1 MIYYLNMID
10 REIIKELIDVSNEYP
25 VVTVLGPRQSGK
37 TTLVKMAFPEHEYY
51 SLEDPDV
58 LLLVKSDPRGF
69 LNNLTGKTI
78 IDEVQNYSELLS
90 YIQGIVDKSNTYGQF
105 ILTGSHQLNLHEA
118 IAQSLA
124 GRTSLLTLLPFA
136 IEEISQYSNINNAF
150 ELILKGGFPRIYEKQ
165 MNINRF
171 YSNYFQ
177 TYIERDVRK
186 IINLKNLTQFQT
198 FLRLLAGRVGQ
209 LINYSS
215 LSNDIGVSS
224 TTIKNWIS
232 ILQASFI
239 VFELSP
245 LHENLKK
252 RLKKSSKIYFYDT
265 GLVSYLLG
273 LKTEDH
279 VFRDPL
285 RGGLFENFVITEILK
300 FFLNSGIRPELFF
313 YRDSHNVEVDL
324 LIRNGNLILPVEIK
338 SSSTFSPKFIESI
351 NKFKKTAEKYKVSQG
366 LVICNIDKEIRFKDY
381 HYINILNN
389 ISILYLYLKEYL

>member
-1 MIYYLNMID
+1 MID

-69 LNNLTGKTI
+69 LNNLTGKSI
-78 IDEVQNYSELLS
+78 MDEVQNYPELLS
-90 YIQGIVDKSNTYGQF
+90 YIQGIVDKSNIQGQF

-177 TYIERDVRK
+177 TYVERDVRK

-232 ILQASFI
+232 ILQASYI
-239 VFELSP
+239 VFELPP

-273 LKTEDH
+273 LKTKDQ

-285 RGGLFENFVITEILK
+285 RGGLFENFVIIEILK
-300 FFLNSGIRPELFF
+300 FFLNSGTRPELFF

-324 LIRNGNLILPVEIK
+324 LIRNGNSILPVEIK

-351 NKFKKTAEKYKVSQG
+351 NKFKKTAEKYKVRHG
-366 LVICNIDKEIRFKDY
+366 LVVCNIDKEIRFKDY

>member
-1 MIYYLNMID
+1 MIN

-37 TTLVKMAFPEHEYY
+37 TTLVKMAFPKHKYY

-69 LNNLTGKTI
+69 FNNLTGKTI

-90 YIQGIVDKSNTYGQF
+90 YIQGIVDKSNIQGQF
-105 ILTGSHQLNLHEA
+105 ILTGSHQLDLHEA

-215 LSNDIGVSS
+215 LSNDIGASS

-239 VFELSP
+239 VFELPP

-252 RLKKSSKIYFYDT
+252 RLKKSSKMYFYDT

-273 LKTEDH
+273 LKTKDQ

-285 RGGLFENFVITEILK
+285 RGGLFENFVIIEIMK

-324 LIRNGNLILPVEIK
+324 LIRNGNSILPVEIK

-351 NKFKKTAEKYKVSQG
+351 NKFKKTAEKYKVSPG
-366 LVICNIDKEIRFKDY
+366 LVICNIDKEVRFKDH

-389 ISILYLYLKEYL
+389 SSLLHLHLKEYL

>member
-1 MIYYLNMID
+1 MID

-69 LNNLTGKTI
+69 LNNLTGKSI
-78 IDEVQNYSELLS
+78 MDEVQNYPELLS
-90 YIQGIVDKSNTYGQF
+90 YIQGIVDKSNIQGQF

-177 TYIERDVRK
+177 TYVERDVRK

-232 ILQASFI
+232 ILQASYI
-239 VFELSP
+239 VFELPP

-273 LKTEDH
+273 LKTKDQ

-285 RGGLFENFVITEILK
+285 RGGLFENFVIIEILK
-300 FFLNSGIRPELFF
+300 FFLNSGTRPELFF

-324 LIRNGNLILPVEIK
+324 LIRNGNSILPVEIK

-351 NKFKKTAEKYKVSQG
+351 NKFKKTAEKYKVSHG

>member
-1 MIYYLNMID
+1 MID

-69 LNNLTGKTI
+69 FNNLTGKTI
-78 IDEVQNYSELLS
+78 IDEIQNYSELLS
-90 YIQGIVDKSNTYGQF
+90 YMQGIVDKSNIQGQF

-239 VFELSP
+239 VFELPP
-245 LHENLKK
+245 LYENLKK

-273 LKTEDH
+273 LKTKDQ
-279 VFRDPL
+279 VSRDPL
-285 RGGLFENFVITEILK
+285 RGGLFENFVIIEILK

-324 LIRNGNLILPVEIK
+324 LIRNGNSILPVEIK

-351 NKFKKTAEKYKVSQG
+351 NKFKKTAEKYKVNHG

>member
-1 MIYYLNMID
+1 MID

-69 LNNLTGKTI
+69 FNNLTGKTI
-78 IDEVQNYSELLS
+78 IDEIQNYSELLS
-90 YIQGIVDKSNTYGQF
+90 YMQGIVDKSNTYGQF

-136 IEEISQYSNINNAF
+136 IEEISQYRNINNAF

-239 VFELSP
+239 VFELPP

-273 LKTEDH
+273 LKIKDQ

-285 RGGLFENFVITEILK
+285 RGGLFENFVIIEILK

-324 LIRNGNLILPVEIK
+324 LIRNGNSILPVEIK
-338 SSSTFSPKFIESI
+338 SSSTFSPKFVESI
-351 NKFKKTAEKYKVSQG
+351 NKFKKTAEKYKVGHG

-389 ISILYLYLKEYL
+389 INILYLYLKEYL

>member
-1 MIYYLNMID
+1 MIN
-10 REIIKELIDVSNEYP
+10 RKIIEELIDVSSEYP

-37 TTLVKMAFPEHEYY
+37 TTLVKMAFPGHEYY

-69 LNNLTGKTI
+69 LANITGKAI

-90 YIQGIVDKSNTYGQF
+90 YIQGVVDKNNTCGQF
-105 ILTGSHQLNLHEA
+105 ILTGSHQLDLHEA
-118 IAQSLA
+118 ITQSLA
-124 GRTSLLTLLPFA
+124 GRTSLLTLLPFD
-136 IEEISQYSNINNAF
+136 IEELSQYGNINNPF
-150 ELILKGGFPRIYEKQ
+150 KLILKGGFPRIYQNQ
-165 MNINRF
+165 MKINRF

-215 LSNDIGVSS
+215 LSNDTGVSS

-232 ILQASFI
+232 ILQASYI
-239 VFELSP
+239 VFELPP
-245 LHENLKK
+245 LYENLKK

-273 LKTEDH
+273 LKTKDQ

-285 RGGLFENFVITEILK
+285 RGGLFENFIIIEILK
-300 FFLNSGIRPELFF
+300 LFLNSGIRPELFF
-313 YRDSHNVEVDL
+313 YRDSHDVEVDL
-324 LIRNGNLILPVEIK
+324 LVRNGNLILPIEIK

-351 NKFKKTAEKYKVSQG
+351 NKFKKAAEKYKVSRG
-366 LVICNIDKEIRFKDY
+366 LVICNIDKEVKFKDY

-389 ISILYLYLKEYL
+389 RSILQLYLKEYL